1 MSSPQIR
8 FLHGRCLRLESCRK
22 ALVWQKRYLQR
33 VLTGYTE
40 LEKTLRLPRNERP
53 NTQRFKCVATAVVA
67 VLRMEF
73 LVRRRQHVR
82 ALSATCILRAPEQAK
97 PAKCVATAVVAV
109 LRMEFLV
116 RRLQH
121 VRALSATCILR
132 APEQAKPANPPQY
145 MGGSS
150 PPSRDRAAPSAV
162 PSSFTPGPAFAS
174 NTTPYAARRVMKQDL
189 RLNMPASPMMGDMMR
204 RSPFV
209 TNSPREDPFM
219 LSSPRGEMAAAYLNK
234 LELVSR
240 CLNHAMEGTRDAP

>member
-1 MSSPQIR
+1 MFLIFLVYYACFQIR

-33 VLTGYTE
+33 VLSGYTE
-40 LEKTLRLPRNERP
+40 LERTLRLPRSERA

-82 ALSATCILRAPEQAK
+82 ALSATCILRAPDQAK
-97 PAKCVATAVVAV
+97 PD
-109 LRMEFLV
+109 
-116 RRLQH
+116 
-121 VRALSATCILR
+121 
-132 APEQAKPANPPQY
+132 NPPHY

-150 PPSRDRAAPSAV
+150 PPSRERAAPAAPSA
-162 PSSFTPGPAFAS
+162 PGGAAFTPGSGLAS

-189 RLNMPASPMMGDMMR
+189 RLNMPASPMMGDLMR

-209 TNSPREDPFM
+209 TNSPREEPFM

-234 LELVSR
+234 LDLVSR
-240 CLNHAMEGTRDAP
+240 RLNTAMGGGRDAP